1 MHMQIGDFVVRKS
14 YGKDVVFRIQE
25 WKGRNAVLKGVHFR
39 LLADAPIEDLEE
51 APRDPMHEEE
61 MRGIAMLKQGRF
73 RPAGA
78 KPAEEPYFEVPG
90 TVLHLDGDL
99 HYLKKSIALY
109 NELRIPAEGYH
120 MRESDMAA
128 ALERLLPQ
136 VQPDIV
142 VITGHDGIL
151 KHRFDGDKQNIQN
164 YKNSMYF
171 VQAVRTARAF
181 ERDRDAMTII
191 AGACQSHFE
200 ALLQA
205 GANFASSPSRILIH
219 ALDPVYIAAKS
230 AFTPLK
236 ETVNIYDVISHTV
249 SGLKGLGGIE
259 TRGNFR
265 VGLPR
270 HGLNL

>member
-1 MHMQIGDFVVRKS
+1 MKIGDFVVRKS

-25 WKGRNAVLKGVHFR
+25 WKDGLAILKGVHFR
-39 LLADAPIEDLEE
+39 LLADAPLHDLEPAPLE
-51 APRDPMHEEE
+51 AAVQEE
-61 MRGIAMLKQGRF
+61 MRGISLLKQWQY
-73 RPAGA
+73 RPSGP
-78 KPAEEPYFEVPG
+78 KQTQEPYFEVPG

-99 HYLKKSIALY
+99 NYLKKSVAVY
-109 NELRIPAEGYH
+109 KELKIPAEGFH
-120 MRESDMAA
+120 LRESDMAE
-128 ALERLLPQ
+128 ALTTLLPRI
-136 VQPDIV
+136 QPDIV

-151 KHRFDGDKQNIQN
+151 KHRFNGDKQNIQN
-164 YKNSMYF
+164 YKNSIHF
-171 VQAVRTARAF
+171 VKAVQAARLY
-181 ERDRDAMTII
+181 ERNRDAMTII

-205 GANFASSPSRILIH
+205 GANFASSPARILIH

-236 ETVNIYDVISHTV
+236 ETVNIYDVITHTV

-270 HGLNL
+270 YDAD

>member
-1 MHMQIGDFVVRKS
+1 MKIGDFVVRRS

-25 WKGRNAVLKGVHFR
+25 WRGRFAVLKGVHFR
-39 LLADAPIEDLEE
+39 LLADAPLEDLEP
-51 APRDPMHEEE
+51 APAEEIDME
-61 MRGIAMLKQGRF
+61 ETRGITMLKNWRL
-73 RPAGA
+73 RPAGG
-78 KPAEEPYFEVPG
+78 KPTEEPDFEVPG
-90 TVLHLDGDL
+90 SVLHLDGDL

-109 NELRIPAEGYH
+109 NELQIPAVGYH
-120 MRESDMAA
+120 MRESDMAQ
-128 ALERLLPQ
+128 ALEQLLPK

-151 KHRFDGDKQNIQN
+151 KHRFNGDQQDIRN
-164 YKNSMYF
+164 YKNSAHF
-171 VQAVRTARAF
+171 VHAVRTARSF
-181 ERDRDAMTII
+181 ERNRDAMTIV

-205 GANFASSPSRILIH
+205 GANFASSPARILIH

-230 AFTPLK
+230 AFTPLR
-236 ETVNIYDVISHTV
+236 ETVNIYDVITHTI

-270 HGLNL
+270 RGSNL

>member
-1 MHMQIGDFVVRKS
+1 MKLGDFVVRKS

-25 WKGRNAVLKGVHFR
+25 LQGKVAVLKGVHFR
-39 LLADAPIEDLEE
+39 LLADSPIDDLEE
-51 APRDPMHEEE
+51 AEPEPEEE
-61 MRGIAMLKQGRF
+61 MRGFPLLKQTKERLLGR
-73 RPAGA
+73 A
-78 KPAEEPYFEVPG
+78 KTEEPFFEVPG
-90 TVLHLDGDL
+90 TILHLDGD
-99 HYLKKSIALY
+99 HSYLKKSIAVY
-109 NELRIPAEGYH
+109 NELHIPAEGYH
-120 MRESDMAA
+120 LKESEMPE
-128 ALERLLPQ
+128 ALRYLLPQ

-142 VITGHDGIL
+142 VVTGHDGIL

-164 YKNSMYF
+164 YKNSVHF
-171 VQAVRTARAF
+171 VQAVRAARAY
-181 ERDRDAMTII
+181 ERNRDAMTIV

-219 ALDPVYIAAKS
+219 ALDPVYVAAKAAYTS
-230 AFTPLK
+230 VK
-236 ETVNIYDVISHTV
+236 DTVNIFDVITHTV

-270 HGLNL
+270 VGPEN

>member
-1 MHMQIGDFVVRKS
+1 MKLGDFVVRIS
-14 YGKDVVFRIQE
+14 YGKDVIFRIQE
-25 WKGRNAVLKGVHFR
+25 IKDRYAVLKGVQFR
-39 LLADAPIEDLEE
+39 LLADAPIEDLE
-51 APRDPMHEEE
+51 AVDDPLPEEE
-61 MRGIAMLKQGRF
+61 MRGFSLLKQSLH
-73 RPAGA
+73 RPQIGGSVD
-78 KPAEEPYFEVPG
+78 EPFFEVPG
-90 TVLHLDGDL
+90 TVLHLDGDRN
-99 HYLKKSIALY
+99 YLKKSIAVY
-109 NELRIPAEGYH
+109 NDLQIPAEGYH
-120 MRESDMAA
+120 LREADMAD
-128 ALERLLPQ
+128 ALRRLLPE
-136 VQPDIV
+136 VRPDIV

-164 YKNSMYF
+164 YKNSIHF
-171 VQAVRTARAF
+171 VHAIRVARAY
-181 ERDRDAMTII
+181 ERNRDAMTIV

-236 ETVNIYDVISHTV
+236 ETVNIYDVITHTV

-265 VGLPR
+265 RGLPR
-270 HGLNL
+270 MAAEN